1 MMFPMRM
8 FRWQLV
14 WLLPHKTHTWA
25 CLSAVQAA
33 LQAAQEE
40 TAAAT
45 AEAAEARAHAEALG
59 SMMQAR
65 GRTLLGLLCGMGH
78 TLTVAFQLYQLLQK
92 QPLQQRQQAACRM

>member
-1 MMFPMRM
+1 MTC
-8 FRWQLV
+8 L
-14 WLLPHKTHTWA
+14 WLLPHKTNTWT

-33 LQAAQEE
+33 LHAAQEE

-65 GRTLLGLLCGMGH
+65 GRTLVGLLSGMGH
-78 TLTVAFQLYQLLQK
+78 TLSVAFQLYQLWQQHPEQLQ
-92 QPLQQRQQAACRM
+92 QQAACSM